1 MKKMLIV
8 FYSWSN
14 GNTERIAKLL
24 QETTGAD
31 MARIETVVPYTGS
44 YDDVVQQG
52 QEEVERGYKP
62 EIRPLNIDICEYDVI
77 AIGTP
82 TWWYTM
88 APAVLTF
95 LHQQDWNGKIV
106 VPFQTHA
113 GWPGHVLKDVAG
125 ACVGAEIV
133 CGMQVKFDANGGDH
147 LDTKETE
154 IEAWA
159 QKVKALLLSR
169 SAG

>member
-1 MKKMLIV
+1 MRKMLIV

-14 GNTERIAKLL
+14 GNTARIATAL
-24 QETTGAD
+24 QKATGAD
-31 MARIETVVPYTGS
+31 IVQIETALPYSGS

-52 QEEVERGYKP
+52 QEEVQRGYEP
-62 EIRPLNIDICEYDVI
+62 ELKAMDIDIGKYDVI

-106 VPFQTHA
+106 VPFQTHG
-113 GWPGHVLKDVAG
+113 GWPGHVLEDIAAACGGADVA
-125 ACVGAEIV
+125 CE
-133 CGMQVKFDANGGDH
+133 MQVKFDSNGGDH
-147 LDTKETE
+147 LETQETE

-159 QKVKALLLSR
+159 QKVKALL
-169 SAG
+169 

>member
-14 GNTERIAKLL
+14 GNIERIAKLL

-133 CGMQVKFDANGGDH
+133 CGMQVKFDSNGGDH

-159 QKVKALLLSR
+159 QKVKALL
-169 SAG
+169 

>member
-1 MKKMLIV
+1 MMLSIISAICFGLVPLFTKIV
-8 FYSWSN
+8 LSMN
-14 GNTERIAKLL
+14 
-24 QETTGAD
+24 
-31 MARIETVVPYTGS
+31 
-44 YDDVVQQG
+44 
-52 QEEVERGYKP
+52 
-62 EIRPLNIDICEYDVI
+62 YDVI

-113 GWPGHVLKDVAG
+113 GWPGHVLKNVAG

-133 CGMQVKFDANGGDH
+133 CGMQVKFDSNGGDH

-159 QKVKALLLSR
+159 QKVKALL
-169 SAG
+169 

>member
-1 MKKMLIV
+1 MNKKMLIV

-14 GNTERIAKLL
+14 GNTERIAKMI

-31 MARIETVVPYTGS
+31 IVEIDTVVPYTGS

-52 QEEVERGYKP
+52 QEEVQRGYKP
-62 EIRPLNIDICEYDVI
+62 EIKPLDVDIRNYDVI
-77 AIGTP
+77 AVGTP

-106 VPFQTHA
+106 VPFQTHG
-113 GWPGHVLKDVAG
+113 GWPGHVLADIAAACHG
-125 ACVGAEIV
+125 AKVTCN
-133 CGMQVKFDANGGDH
+133 MQVKFDSNGGDH
-147 LDTKETE
+147 METSE
-154 IEAWA
+154 AEVEAWTLT
-159 QKVKALLLSR
+159 VKGLL
-169 SAG
+169 